1 MAKYI
6 GKRIVPVHCGRW
18 DQTKT
23 YEMLSIVLEENSGD
37 SYISRRAVPSGTA
50 ITDTNYWM
58 LHSLYSQQ
66 IKDMSDQLSAAEARI
81 KADNDATEVAIRLD
95 NDATE
100 AAIKADNKTT
110 RDHVDEAL
118 QQTTEALTENV
129 NQARTAMTNQKAEF
143 DSTARQLNTRM
154 DSVLAAGTGD
164 GATEILDARVDVEG
178 NTHET
183 LGAAIRSVG
192 SEIVAGRVG
201 IGNETFDSLAGTMKS
216 FSRPFIFQR
225 RFPLTNSIVT
235 LGTGEVGDTVPGV
248 EDICDEHGVARAA
261 KFTAEIVKDYA
272 GQSIM
277 ARCHFPVQD
286 FKDYILGKHLIVQL
300 MSPIAGV
307 INFGVGTSSTR
318 GGGAIDDLNGESIS
332 SDGTLPFNTISYNLT
347 VTEGYNEF
355 PLNMSEELPQVQKL
369 VEAINERE
377 WSQVCVSM
385 IPFRWQKCTF
395 VPETG
400 STYEFELS
408 VCDEAKVSE
417 VDDFSSP
424 FAATAKRAYQA
435 KQSYAADHADI
446 AEYAKDAGKAINAE
460 NSTNAGI
467 QVLGTGVYTTHE
479 KLEVHL
485 EPSSSV
491 VDVSFGNSTLT
502 TTGQGFSIKIG
513 TVNELKGKKL
523 ILKRDELDGYTF
535 NYVAVNF
542 GASFGSRSYVYPSS
556 AIEDIGDKKYLMDF
570 DAYKAQ
576 AEREGIAT
584 DDDLMCWIMLF
595 GNDRWD
601 MTVIPDGEKWTNR
614 YQVFEVMPTSFVYSN
629 DIIAMQGE
637 IEQLKA
643 EKESRAGEI
652 EELRKQLTLAA
663 QSNVLWEKKW
673 FATGDSFTSG
683 GSAEDDK
690 YFTDEPYMGKIK
702 TYPLFIGRRNNMQVI
717 NDASSGSIMALDKTY
732 IEDPE
737 NVSIRTRN
745 PFSLER
751 YLTIP
756 EDVDYI
762 TLWFGIND
770 AGHTN
775 LGTIDDTTNETFYG
789 AWNVV
794 LEWILTNRP
803 WAHVGMIITNGSSV
817 SYRNAERE
825 LARKWGIPYLDMMGS
840 DLTPVMTLGR
850 ENELGL
856 CKKAYDLRRTTF
868 AVGHAPTGDSHPCW
882 QAHEYEATFIEAFLR
897 RL

>member
-225 RFPLTNSIVT
+225 RIPLTNSIVT

-663 QSNVLWEKKW
+663 QSNVLWGKKW

>member
-18 DQTKT
+18 DQTKA

-66 IKDMSDQLSAAEARI
+66 IQDMSDQLSAAEARI
-81 KADNDATEVAIRLD
+81 KADNDATEVAIRQD

-523 ILKRDELDGYTF
+523 ILKRDELDGYSF

-643 EKESRAGEI
+643 EKESWAGEI

-663 QSNVLWEKKW
+663 QSNVLWGKKW

>member
-1 MAKYI
+1 MATYI
-6 GKRIVPVHCGRW
+6 GKRIVPIHCGKW
-18 DQTKT
+18 DMAKA

-37 SYISRRAVPSGTA
+37 SYIARRSVPSGTA
-50 ITDTNYWM
+50 ITDTYYWM

-66 IKDMSDQLSAAEARI
+66 IKDMSDQLTVTEQRI
-81 KADNDATEVAIRLD
+81 KADNDATEAAIRQD

-100 AAIKADNKTT
+100 AAIRNDNQAT
-110 RDHVDEAL
+110 REHVDESL
-118 QQTTEALTENV
+118 QQTTVALTETV
-129 NQARTAMTNQKAEF
+129 TQARTVMTQQKAEF
-143 DSTARQLNTRM
+143 DSTAQQLNTRM
-154 DSVLAAGTGD
+154 DSVLAAGTGT
-164 GATEILDARVDVEG
+164 GETEILDARVDVRG

-192 SEIVAGRVG
+192 TEITDGSVG
-201 IGNETFDSLAGTMKS
+201 LGGEQHDSLLHAMQS
-216 FSRPFIFQR
+216 FSHPFTFQH
-225 RFPLTNSIVT
+225 RFPLTNSVVV
-235 LGTGEVGDTVPGV
+235 LGTSNPGATRPGY
-248 EDICDEHGVARAA
+248 EDICDQNGIVRGG
-261 KFTAEIVKDYA
+261 KFTAEILEDYSGA
-272 GQSIM
+272 SIM
-277 ARCHFPVQD
+277 ARSHIPVEY
-286 FKDYILGKHLIVQL
+286 FRESVLGKRLIVQV

-307 INFGVGTSSTR
+307 INISVGTSSTQ
-318 GGGAIDDLNGESIS
+318 GGGAVDDLNGSGLS
-332 SDGTLPFNTISYNLT
+332 SDGTLAFNTISYNLT
-347 VTEGYNEF
+347 AKEGYNEF
-355 PLNMSEELPQVQKL
+355 PLNMSQDLPQVQKL
-369 VEAINERE
+369 VEVMDDRG

-385 IPFRWQKCTF
+385 IPFRWHKCTY
-395 VPETG
+395 VPET
-400 STYEFELS
+400 SRSYEFELA
-408 VCDEAKVSE
+408 VCDEAEGSE
-417 VDDFSSP
+417 KDDFTTP
-424 FAATAKRAYQA
+424 VVATARRAYQA
-435 KQSYAADHADI
+435 KKSYEADHTKMA
-446 AEYAKDAGKAINAE
+446 AYAVEAGCAVNAE

-467 QVLGTGVYTTHE
+467 QSLGEGVYSSHSNLAVE
-479 KLEVHL
+479 L
-485 EPSSSV
+485 EPSSGV
-491 VDVSFGNSTLT
+491 VEVKFGNDCLL
-502 TTGQGFSIKIG
+502 TTGQGFSIKLG
-513 TVNELKGKKL
+513 TVEELKGKKL
-523 ILKRDELDGYTF
+523 ILKRDELDGYAF
-535 NYVAVNF
+535 NLVGMNF
-542 GASFGSRSYVYPSS
+542 GASFGSHSYVYPSS
-556 AIEDIGDKKYLMDF
+556 AISEIGNGKYLLDF
-570 DAYKAQ
+570 NAYKAQ
-576 AEREGIAT
+576 AEREGIST
-584 DDDLMCWIMLF
+584 SDELICWLMLF
-595 GNDRWD
+595 GNDTWD
-601 MTVIPDGEKWTNR
+601 VSGIPENAKLTNR
-614 YQVFEVMPTSFVYSN
+614 YQVFQVMPTSFVYSN

-637 IEQLKA
+637 IEQLRT
-643 EKESRAGEI
+643 EKESQAAEI
-652 EELRKQLTLAA
+652 EALRQQVNLAA
-663 QSNVLWEKKW
+663 KSNVLWGRKW

-840 DLTPVMTLGR
+840 DQTPVMTLGR
-850 ENELGL
+850 ESELGL

-868 AVGHAPTGDSHPCW
+868 AVGHSPTGDSHPCW
-882 QAHEYEATFIEAFLR
+882 QAHEYETSFIEAFLR

>member
-66 IKDMSDQLSAAEARI
+66 IKDMSDQLTAAEQRI
-81 KADNDATEVAIRLD
+81 RADNGATETAIRQDNDATED
-95 NDATE
+95 
-100 AAIKADNKTT
+100 AIKADNKIT

-192 SEIVAGRVG
+192 SEIVEGRVG
-201 IGNETFDSLAGTMKS
+201 LGNETFDSLACSVKS

-523 ILKRDELDGYTF
+523 ILKRDELDGYSF

-601 MTVIPDGEKWTNR
+601 MTVIPDGGKWTNR

-663 QSNVLWEKKW
+663 QSNVLWGKKW

-840 DLTPVMTLGR
+840 DQTPVMTLGR

>member
-81 KADNDATEVAIRLD
+81 KADNDATEVAIRQD

-523 ILKRDELDGYTF
+523 ILKRDELDGYAF

-556 AIEDIGDKKYLMDF
+556 AIEEIGDKKYLLDF

-584 DDDLMCWIMLF
+584 DDDLVCWIMLF

-629 DIIAMQGE
+629 DIIAMQDE

-643 EKESRAGEI
+643 EKESQTAEI
-652 EELRKQLTLAA
+652 EELRQQVELAA
-663 QSNVLWEKKW
+663 KSNVLWGKKW

-690 YFTDEPYMGKIK
+690 YFTDEPYKGKIK

-825 LARKWGIPYLDMMGS
+825 LARKWGIPYLDMMG
-840 DLTPVMTLGR
+840 DDQTPVMTLGR
-850 ENELGL
+850 DTELGL

-868 AVGHAPTGDSHPCW
+868 SVGHSPTGDSHPCW
-882 QAHEYEATFIEAFLR
+882 QAHEYETTFIEAFLR

>member
-18 DQTKT
+18 NQSKT

-66 IKDMSDQLSAAEARI
+66 IQDMSDQLAAAKTRI
-81 KADNDATEVAIRLD
+81 KAD

-491 VDVSFGNSTLT
+491 VDVSFGNTTLS

-584 DDDLMCWIMLF
+584 DDDLVCWIMLF

-601 MTVIPDGEKWTNR
+601 LTVIPDGEKWTNR

-643 EKESRAGEI
+643 EKESRTAEI
-652 EELRKQLTLAA
+652 EELKEQLTLAA
-663 QSNVLWEKKW
+663 QSNVLWGKKW

-775 LGTIDDTTNETFYG
+775 LGAIDDTTNETFYG

>member
-467 QVLGTGVYTTHE
+467 QVLGSGVYTTHE

-523 ILKRDELDGYTF
+523 ILKRDELDGYYF

-643 EKESRAGEI
+643 EKESWAGEI

-663 QSNVLWEKKW
+663 QSNVLWGKKW

>member
-23 YEMLSIVLEENSGD
+23 YEMLSIVLEKNSGD

-66 IKDMSDQLSAAEARI
+66 IQDMSDQLSAAEARI
-81 KADNDATEVAIRLD
+81 KADNDATEVAIRQD

-225 RFPLTNSIVT
+225 RFSLTNSIVT

-523 ILKRDELDGYTF
+523 ILKRDELDGYSF

-629 DIIAMQGE
+629 DIIAMQDE

-643 EKESRAGEI
+643 EKESQTAVI
-652 EELRKQLTLAA
+652 EELRQQVELAA
-663 QSNVLWEKKW
+663 KSNVLWGKKW

-690 YFTDEPYMGKIK
+690 YFTDEPYKGKIK

-825 LARKWGIPYLDMMGS
+825 LARKWGIPYLDMMGN
-840 DLTPVMTLGR
+840 DQTPVMTLGR
-850 ENELGL
+850 EDELGL

-868 AVGHAPTGDSHPCW
+868 AVGHAPSGDSHPCW
-882 QAHEYEATFIEAFLR
+882 QAHEYETTFIEAFLR

>member
-18 DQTKT
+18 DQNKT
-23 YEMLSIVLEENSGD
+23 YEMLSIVLEETSGD

-66 IKDMSDQLSAAEARI
+66 IKDMSDQLTAAEQRI
-81 KADNDATEVAIRLD
+81 RADNDATEVAIRQD

-491 VDVSFGNSTLT
+491 VDVSFGYSTLT

-523 ILKRDELDGYTF
+523 ILKRDELDGYYF

-663 QSNVLWEKKW
+663 QSNVLWGKKW

>member
-6 GKRIVPVHCGRW
+6 GKRIVPIHCGKW
-18 DQTKT
+18 DMAKA

-37 SYISRRAVPSGTA
+37 SFIARRAVPSGTA

-66 IKDMSDQLSAAEARI
+66 IKDMSDQLT
-81 KADNDATEVAIRLD
+81 ATEQRIMAD

-100 AAIKADNKTT
+100 AAIRQDNDAT
-110 RDHVDEAL
+110 EAAIRTDN
-118 QQTTEALTENV
+118 QQTREYVDSSLEETTETLTQTV
-129 NQARTAMTNQKAEF
+129 TQAQTAMTQQKAEF
-143 DSTARQLNTRM
+143 DNTAQQLNIRM
-154 DSVLAAGTGD
+154 DSVLAAGTGTGD
-164 GATEILDARVDVEG
+164 TEILDARVDVEG

-192 SEIVAGRVG
+192 AEIVDGRVG
-201 IGNETFDSLAGTMKS
+201 LGNEEFGSLADTLQS
-216 FSRPFIFQR
+216 FSRPFTLQR
-225 RFPLTNSIVT
+225 RFPLTNSVVV
-235 LGTGEVGDTVPGV
+235 LGTGEAGATIPGV
-248 EDICDEHGVARAA
+248 EDICDEHGIARAA
-261 KFTAEIVKDYA
+261 KFTAEIVTDYT

-277 ARCHFPVQD
+277 ARSHFPVQD
-286 FKDYILGKHLIVQL
+286 FQDYILGKHLIVQI

-307 INFGVGTSSTR
+307 INVSVGSSSTR
-318 GGGAIDDLNGESIS
+318 GGGVIDDLNGDGLS

-369 VEAINERE
+369 VEAIDERE

-385 IPFRWQKCTF
+385 IPFRWMKCTF

-400 STYEFELS
+400 CTYEFKLS
-408 VCDEAKVSE
+408 ICNEAKVSE
-417 VDDFSSP
+417 TDDFSSP

-435 KQSYAADHADI
+435 KQSYKADHALRADY
-446 AEYAKDAGKAINAE
+446 AESAGTAVNAE

-467 QVLGTGVYTTHE
+467 QVLGTGVYTSHE
-479 KLEVHL
+479 KLEVKL

-491 VDVSFGNSTLT
+491 VGVSFGNTTVT
-502 TTGQGFSIKIG
+502 TTGQGFSIRLG
-513 TVNELKGKKL
+513 TVEDLKGKKL
-523 ILKRDELDGYTF
+523 ILKRSELDGYAF
-535 NYVAVNF
+535 NLVGMNF
-542 GASFGSRSYVYPSS
+542 GASFGSHSYVYPSS
-556 AIEDIGDKKYLMDF
+556 AIEDIGDGKYLLDF

-576 AEREGIAT
+576 AEREGIST
-584 DDDLMCWIMLF
+584 DDELMCWLMIF

-601 MTVIPDGEKWTNR
+601 LSAIPEGEKWTNR

-643 EKESRAGEI
+643 NKASQTAEI
-652 EELRKQLTLAA
+652 EELRQQVALAA
-663 QSNVLWEKKW
+663 QSNVLWGKKW

-690 YFTDEPYMGKIK
+690 YFTDEPYLGKIK
-702 TYPLFIGRRNNMQVI
+702 TYPLFIGRRNNMEVI
-717 NDASSGSIMALDKTY
+717 NDASSGSIMALDKSY

-737 NVSIRTRN
+737 NVNIKTRN

-840 DLTPVMTLGR
+840 DQTPVMTLGR
-850 ENELGL
+850 ETELGL

>member
-18 DQTKT
+18 DQNKT
-23 YEMLSIVLEENSGD
+23 YEMLSIVLEETSGD

-66 IKDMSDQLSAAEARI
+66 IKDMSDQLTAAEQRI
-81 KADNDATEVAIRLD
+81 RADNGATETAIRQDNDATED
-95 NDATE
+95 
-100 AAIKADNKTT
+100 AIKADNKAT
-110 RDHVDEAL
+110 RDHVDENLA
-118 QQTTEALTENV
+118 QTTETLTETV
-129 NQARTAMTNQKAEF
+129 NSARTAMTLQKASF
-143 DSTARQLNTRM
+143 DQTAAALNTRM
-154 DSVLAAGTGD
+154 DAVLAAGTGA
-164 GATEILDARVDVEG
+164 GETEILDARVDVEG

-183 LGAAIRSVG
+183 LGSAIRYVG
-192 SEIVAGRVG
+192 SEIVEGRVG
-201 IGNETFDSLAGTMKS
+201 LGNETFDSLAGSVKS

-225 RFPLTNSIVT
+225 RFQLTNSVVV
-235 LGTGEVGDTVPGV
+235 LGTGEAGDTIPGV

-307 INFGVGTSSTR
+307 INFGVGSSSTR

-332 SDGTLPFNTISYNLT
+332 SDGALPFNTISYNLT
-347 VTEGYNEF
+347 VMEGYNEF
-355 PLNMSEELPQVQKL
+355 PLNMSEELPQVRKL

-395 VPETG
+395 VPKTG

-408 VCDEAKVSE
+408 VCDEAKVNQA
-417 VDDFSSP
+417 DDFSSP

-435 KQSYAADHADI
+435 KQSYAADHAVI

-467 QVLGTGVYTTHE
+467 QVLGKGVYTTHE

-491 VDVSFGNSTLT
+491 VDVSFGNATLT

-523 ILKRDELDGYTF
+523 ILKRDELDGYAF

-556 AIEDIGDKKYLMDF
+556 AIEEIGDKKYLLDF

-584 DDDLMCWIMLF
+584 DDDLVCWIMLF

-629 DIIAMQGE
+629 DIIAMQDE

-643 EKESRAGEI
+643 EKESQTAEI
-652 EELRKQLTLAA
+652 EELRQQVELAA
-663 QSNVLWEKKW
+663 KSNVLWGKKW

-690 YFTDEPYMGKIK
+690 YFTDEPYKGKIK

-825 LARKWGIPYLDMMGS
+825 LARKWGIPYLDMMG
-840 DLTPVMTLGR
+840 DDQTPVMTLGR
-850 ENELGL
+850 DTELGL

-868 AVGHAPTGDSHPCW
+868 SVGHSPTGDSHPCW
-882 QAHEYEATFIEAFLR
+882 QAHEYETTFIEAFLR

>member
-66 IKDMSDQLSAAEARI
+66 IKDMSDQLTAAEQRI
-81 KADNDATEVAIRLD
+81 RADNGATETAIRQDNDATED
-95 NDATE
+95 
-100 AAIKADNKTT
+100 AIKADNKIT

-192 SEIVAGRVG
+192 SEIVEGRVG
-201 IGNETFDSLAGTMKS
+201 LGNETFDSLACSVKS

-523 ILKRDELDGYTF
+523 ILKRDELDGYSF

-601 MTVIPDGEKWTNR
+601 MTVIPDGGKWTNR

-663 QSNVLWEKKW
+663 QSNVLWGKKW

-745 PFSLER
+745 PFSMER

-840 DLTPVMTLGR
+840 DQTPVMTLGR

>member
-23 YEMLSIVLEENSGD
+23 YEMLSIVLEESSGD

-66 IKDMSDQLSAAEARI
+66 IKDMSDQLTAAEQRI
-81 KADNDATEVAIRLD
+81 KADNDQTESAIRQD
-95 NDATE
+95 NDQTE
-100 AAIKADNKTT
+100 ANIKADNKTT

-118 QQTTEALTENV
+118 QQTTEVLTENV

-164 GATEILDARVDVEG
+164 GATEILDARVDAEG

-201 IGNETFDSLAGTMKS
+201 LGNEEFDSIANTMRS
-216 FSRPFIFQR
+216 FSRPFTIQR
-225 RFPLTNSIVT
+225 RFQLTNSIVT
-235 LGTGEVGDTVPGV
+235 LGTGETGETIPGF
-248 EDICDEHGVARAA
+248 EDICDEQGVPRGA
-261 KFTAEIVKDYA
+261 KFTAEIVSDYH

-277 ARCHFPVQD
+277 ARSHFPVQD
-286 FKDYILGKHLIVQL
+286 FKDYVLGKHLIVQII
-300 MSPIAGV
+300 SPIAGV
-307 INFGVGTSSTR
+307 FNISVGSSSTR
-318 GGGAIDDLNGESIS
+318 GGGAIDDLNGDGLP
-332 SDGTLPFNTISYNLT
+332 SDGSLPLNSISYNVT
-347 VTEGYNEF
+347 VAQGYNEF
-355 PLNMSEELPQVQKL
+355 ALNMSQELPQVQKL
-369 VEAINERE
+369 LEVIEERG

-385 IPFRWQKCTF
+385 IPFRWQRCTF

-400 STYEFELS
+400 CTYEFELA
-408 VCDEAKVSE
+408 VCDEPAEKAE
-417 VDDFSSP
+417 NDFSVP
-424 FAATAKRAYQA
+424 FVATARRAHQA
-435 KQSYAADHADI
+435 KQAYESDHALI
-446 AEYAKDAGKAINAE
+446 SNYAERSGNAVNAE

-467 QVLGTGVYTTHE
+467 RSLGKDVYSTHSNLSVNLEESSGVV
-479 KLEVHL
+479 EVK
-485 EPSSSV
+485 
-491 VDVSFGNSTLT
+491 FGNDCLL
-502 TTGQGFSIKIG
+502 TTGQGFSIQLG
-513 TVNELKGKKL
+513 TVEELKGKKL
-523 ILKRDELDGYTF
+523 ILKRDELDGYAF
-535 NYVAVNF
+535 RLVAINF
-542 GASFGSRSYVYPSS
+542 GASFGSHSYVYPSS
-556 AIEDIGDKKYLMDF
+556 AITEIGSKKYLLDF
-570 DAYKAQ
+570 DAYMAQ
-576 AEREGIAT
+576 AEREGISAS
-584 DDDLMCWIMLF
+584 DEVICWLMLF
-595 GNDRWD
+595 GNENWD
-601 MTVIPDGEKWTNR
+601 VTDVPDNFKLTNI
-614 YQVFEVMPTSFVYSN
+614 YQVFQVMPTAFVYSN
-629 DIIAMQGE
+629 EIIEMANE
-637 IEQLKA
+637 IEQLRA
-643 EKESRAGEI
+643 EKATQTAEI
-652 EELRKQLTLAA
+652 EELRQQVMLAA
-663 QSNVLWEKKW
+663 QSNVLWGKKW

-683 GSAEDDK
+683 GSVEDDK
-690 YFTDEPYMGKIK
+690 YFTDEPYQGKIK
-702 TYPLFIGRRNNMQVI
+702 TYPLFIGRRNNMEVI
-717 NDASSGSIMALDKTY
+717 NDAISGSIMALDKSY
-732 IEDPE
+732 IEDPD
-737 NVSIRTRN
+737 NVSIKYRS

-803 WAHVGMIITNGSSV
+803 WAHVGMIITNGASAT
-817 SYRNAERE
+817 YRNAERE

-840 DLTPVMTLGR
+840 DQTPVMTLGR

-868 AVGHAPTGDSHPCW
+868 AVGHSPTGDSHPCW

>member
-66 IKDMSDQLSAAEARI
+66 IQDMSDQLAAAETRI
-81 KADNDATEVAIRLD
+81 KADNDATEAAIRQD

-100 AAIKADNKTT
+100 NAIKADNKTT
-110 RDHVDEAL
+110 RDHVDENLA
-118 QQTTEALTENV
+118 QTTETLTETV
-129 NQARTAMTNQKAEF
+129 NSARTAMTQQKASF
-143 DSTARQLNTRM
+143 DQTAAALNTRM
-154 DSVLAAGTGD
+154 DAVLAAGTGA
-164 GATEILDARVDVEG
+164 GETEILDARVDVEG

-183 LGAAIRSVG
+183 LGSAIRYVG
-192 SEIVAGRVG
+192 SEIVEGRVG
-201 IGNETFDSLAGTMKS
+201 LGNETFDSLAGSVKS

-225 RFPLTNSIVT
+225 RFQLTNSVVV
-235 LGTGEVGDTVPGV
+235 LGTGEAGDTIPGV

-523 ILKRDELDGYTF
+523 ILKRDELDGYSF

-663 QSNVLWEKKW
+663 QSNVLWGKKW

>member
-81 KADNDATEVAIRLD
+81 KADNDATEVAIRQD

-523 ILKRDELDGYTF
+523 ILKRDELDGYSF

-663 QSNVLWEKKW
+663 QSNVLWGKKW

-897 RL
+897 GL

>member
-18 DQTKT
+18 DQNKT
-23 YEMLSIVLEENSGD
+23 YEMLSIVLEETSGD

-66 IKDMSDQLSAAEARI
+66 IKDMSDQLTAAEQRI
-81 KADNDATEVAIRLD
+81 RADNGATETAIRQDNDATE
-95 NDATE
+95 E
-100 AAIKADNKTT
+100 AIKADNKAT
-110 RDHVDEAL
+110 RDHVDENLA
-118 QQTTEALTENV
+118 QTTETLTETV
-129 NQARTAMTNQKAEF
+129 NSARTAMTQQKASF
-143 DSTARQLNTRM
+143 DQTAAALNTRM
-154 DSVLAAGTGD
+154 DAVLAAGTGA
-164 GATEILDARVDVEG
+164 GETEILDARVDVEG

-183 LGAAIRSVG
+183 LGSAIRYVG
-192 SEIVAGRVG
+192 SEIVEGRVG
-201 IGNETFDSLAGTMKS
+201 LGNETFDSLAGSVKS

-225 RFPLTNSIVT
+225 RFQLTNSVVV
-235 LGTGEVGDTVPGV
+235 LGTGEAGDTIPGV

-307 INFGVGTSSTR
+307 INFGVGSSSTR

-523 ILKRDELDGYTF
+523 ILKRDELDGYSF

-663 QSNVLWEKKW
+663 QSNVLWGKKW

>member
-23 YEMLSIVLEENSGD
+23 YEMLSIVLEESSGD

-66 IKDMSDQLSAAEARI
+66 IKDMSDQLTAAEQRI
-81 KADNDATEVAIRLD
+81 KADNDQTESAIRQD
-95 NDATE
+95 NDQTE
-100 AAIKADNKTT
+100 ANIKADNKTT
-110 RDHVDEAL
+110 RDHVDKAL
-118 QQTTEALTENV
+118 QQTTEVLTENV

-164 GATEILDARVDVEG
+164 GATEILDARVDAEG

-201 IGNETFDSLAGTMKS
+201 LGNEKFDSIANTMRS
-216 FSRPFIFQR
+216 FSRPFTIQR
-225 RFPLTNSIVT
+225 RFQLTNSIVT
-235 LGTGEVGDTVPGV
+235 LGTGETGETIPGF
-248 EDICDEHGVARAA
+248 EDICDEQGVPRGA
-261 KFTAEIVKDYA
+261 KFTAEIVTDYH

-277 ARCHFPVQD
+277 ARSHFPVQD
-286 FKDYILGKHLIVQL
+286 FKDYVLGKHLIVQII
-300 MSPIAGV
+300 SPIAGV
-307 INFGVGTSSTR
+307 FNISVGSSSTR
-318 GGGAIDDLNGESIS
+318 GGGAIDDLNGDGLP
-332 SDGTLPFNTISYNLT
+332 SDGSLPLNSISYNVT
-347 VTEGYNEF
+347 VAQGYNEF
-355 PLNMSEELPQVQKL
+355 ALNMSQELPQVQKL
-369 VEAINERE
+369 LEVIEERG

-385 IPFRWQKCTF
+385 IPFRWQRCTF

-400 STYEFELS
+400 RTYEFELA
-408 VCDEAKVSE
+408 VCDEPAEKAE
-417 VDDFSSP
+417 NDFTVP
-424 FAATAKRAYQA
+424 FVATARRAHQA
-435 KQSYAADHADI
+435 KQAYESDHAQI
-446 AEYAKDAGKAINAE
+446 ANYAERSGNAVNAE

-467 QVLGTGVYTTHE
+467 RSLGKDVYSTHNNLSVNLEASSGVV
-479 KLEVHL
+479 EVK
-485 EPSSSV
+485 
-491 VDVSFGNSTLT
+491 FGNDCLL
-502 TTGQGFSIKIG
+502 TTGQGFSIQLG
-513 TVNELKGKKL
+513 TVEELKGKKL
-523 ILKRDELDGYTF
+523 ILKRDELDGYAF
-535 NYVAVNF
+535 KLVAINF
-542 GASFGSRSYVYPSS
+542 GASFGSHSYVYPSS
-556 AIEDIGDKKYLMDF
+556 AITEIGSKKYLLDF
-570 DAYKAQ
+570 DAYMAQ
-576 AEREGIAT
+576 AEREGIST
-584 DDDLMCWIMLF
+584 SDEVICWLMLF
-595 GNDRWD
+595 GNENWD
-601 MTVIPDGEKWTNR
+601 VMDIPDNFKLTNI
-614 YQVFEVMPTSFVYSN
+614 YQVFQVMPTAFVYSN
-629 DIIAMQGE
+629 EIIEMAHE
-637 IEQLKA
+637 IDQLRA
-643 EKESRAGEI
+643 EKETQIAEI
-652 EELRKQLTLAA
+652 EELRQQVMLAA
-663 QSNVLWEKKW
+663 QSNVLWGKKW

-690 YFTDEPYMGKIK
+690 YFTDEPYQGKIK
-702 TYPLFIGRRNNMQVI
+702 TYPLFIGRRNNMEVI
-717 NDASSGSIMALDKTY
+717 NDAISGSIMALDKSY
-732 IEDPE
+732 LEDPE
-737 NVSIRTRN
+737 NVSIKYRS

-825 LARKWGIPYLDMMGS
+825 LARKWGIPYLDMMG
-840 DLTPVMTLGR
+840 DDQTPVMTLGR